1 MKKNFKIIFS
11 PQKVKKKKIK
21 NRRLKYGIRYKKRFN
36 KRTYDI
42 GEYILIKFIIVII
55 FLIVYFLINKNT
67 IQRFHK
73 FYPIF
78 DLKTLHNTYNYS
90 MIYDEYNETIDESYK
105 YLQNYFCENQNE
117 SMNQDYENKIQIAKV
132 DFNGTNFDMFVYKVD
147 DIVSGSIISSHQWEG
162 FQTKEIIKALEFY
175 SKKKNLQNKDVY
187 FIDVGANVGWFT
199 FFTGKYGYKVL
210 SFEANEINNYILYK
224 NYCLNKDVSLTI
236 INKGLDEEDKKC
248 ILKTV
253 IRNIGNGAIYCENR
267 EKNEPS
273 YQDVFN
279 NIELTKL
286 SRYIKFLKDKNIAL
300 LKIDVEGDEGKVI
313 KGGQELISKYHIPFI
328 SMEFCV
334 SFLQSHQT
342 NVLEF
347 LKLFENNG
355 YKFSLVDFFS
365 KKYVSSEELI
375 KNINNNNLYVVYEK
389 FLD

>member
-1 MKKNFKIIFS
+1 
-11 PQKVKKKKIK
+11 
-21 NRRLKYGIRYKKRFN
+21 
-36 KRTYDI
+36 
-42 GEYILIKFIIVII
+42 
-55 FLIVYFLINKNT
+55 
-67 IQRFHK
+67 
-73 FYPIF
+73 
-78 DLKTLHNTYNYS
+78 
-90 MIYDEYNETIDESYK
+90 MIYDEYNETIDENYK

-117 SMNQDYENKIQIAKV
+117 SMNQDFENKIQIAKI

-147 DIVSGSIISSHQWEG
+147 DILSSSIISSHQWEG
-162 FQTKEIIKALEFY
+162 FQTKEFLKALEFY

-199 FFTGKYGYKVL
+199 FFIGKYGYKVL
-210 SFEANEINNYILYK
+210 SFEVNKINRYILYK

-248 ILKTV
+248 ILKTST
-253 IRNIGNGAIYCENR
+253 RNVGNGAIYCENR
-267 EKNEPS
+267 EKNHPFFN
-273 YQDVFN
+273 QDIFN
-279 NIELTKL
+279 NIEITKL
-286 SRYIKFLKDKNIAL
+286 SRYIKFLKDKNIAI

-334 SFLQSHQT
+334 SFLQWHQT